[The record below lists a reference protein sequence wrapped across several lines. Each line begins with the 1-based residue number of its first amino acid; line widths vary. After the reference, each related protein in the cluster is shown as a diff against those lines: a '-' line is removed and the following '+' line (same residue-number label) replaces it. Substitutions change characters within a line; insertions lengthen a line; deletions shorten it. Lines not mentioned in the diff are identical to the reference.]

1 MTKLKVKG
9 GVMAPYYQALIQV
22 DADADA
28 DYVLIFDKGLKKFT
42 TKVKITGEVG
52 ITKVIVPYEYTLKT
66 DLVVAITD
74 SDEVFAIKA
83 IDGITAEIIDGT
95 ITNILI

>member
-1 MTKLKVKG
+1 MTKLKAKG
-9 GVMAPYYQALIQV
+9 GVMAPYYQALVQV

-28 DYVLIFDKGLKKFT
+28 NYLLIFDKWLDKFT
-42 TKVKITGEVG
+42 AKVNITGKVG
-52 ITKVIVPYEYTLKT
+52 ITKLIVPYEYTLT
-66 DLVVAITD
+66 ADLIIAITD

>member
-9 GVMAPYYQALIQV
+9 GVMSPYYQALVQV

-28 DYVLIFDKGLKKFT
+28 DYVMIFDKGLIKFT
-42 TKVKITGEVG
+42 TRVNITGKVG
-52 ITKVIVPYEYTLKT
+52 ITKVIVPYEYSLKA

-83 IDGITAEIIDGT
+83 IDGVTAEVIDGST
-95 ITNILI
+95 TNILI